1 MMPQDRVIY
10 ILVSCEIEFGGHA
23 FTELVR
29 ADVRVRE
36 SWPRFKSEIQMST
49 SVQL

>member
-10 ILVSCEIEFGGHA
+10 ILVSCEIELGGHA

-36 SWPRFKSEIQMST
+36 SWLGCYPNQFYG
-49 SVQL
+49 